1 MENYKTH
8 FNEDVLINGT
18 KNAWEYYFKQPTN
31 YSLDEAYKSKN
42 VILSEMKYFG
52 EKIPFFLEIE
62 EQIEYFHKLILKYL
76 QFNDITLNKIK
87 EVQYNLF
94 GDKKNILGVKYRGTD
109 YVKIHPAGHSI
120 IAPINDYVDKAKRFF
135 KEWKMDWIY
144 LSTEEI
150 DAVELFQKHF
160 ADKLIVTENER
171 IDIYTPDMGCSSEID
186 FGRKYDKYLRGLE
199 YIVDTVL
206 LSECDAI
213 IGPKVNGTFA
223 ALELNG
229 NKYKH
234 KYIYSLGV
242 NL

>member
-1 MENYKTH
+1 
-8 FNEDVLINGT
+8 L
-18 KNAWEYYFKQPTN
+18 
-31 YSLDEAYKSKN
+31 
-42 VILSEMKYFG
+42 
-52 EKIPFFLEIE
+52 
-62 EQIEYFHKLILKYL
+62 
-76 QFNDITLNKIK
+76 
-87 EVQYNLF
+87 

-109 YVKIHPAGHSI
+109 YVKIHPAGHAI
-120 IAPINDYVDKAKRFF
+120 IAPINDYVDKAKIFF
-135 KEWKMDWIY
+135 KEWKMNWIY

-160 ADKLIVTENER
+160 TDKLIVTENER

-186 FGRKYDKYLRGLE
+186 FGRKYDKYLRRLE

-206 LSECDAI
+206 LLECDAI

-223 ALELNG
+223 ALEFNG

-234 KYIYSLGV
+234 KYIYSLEV